1 MSPWGLSPPATQAS
15 GQEWKGRSACRPS
28 RSASLAAVPRGG
40 GRQLLTGA
48 EVEAD
53 KEGRASRAMR
63 GEGRGRRGPWFSWE
77 GWGWCQRGSLRL
89 DLEVEEGS

>member
-1 MSPWGLSPPATQAS
+1 MARSGKGGQPA
-15 GQEWKGRSACRPS
+15 GRLVRP
-28 RSASLAAVPRGG
+28 LAAVPRGG

-53 KEGRASRAMR
+53 KEGRASWAMR
-63 GEGRGRRGPWFSWE
+63 GERGGRRGPWFSRE